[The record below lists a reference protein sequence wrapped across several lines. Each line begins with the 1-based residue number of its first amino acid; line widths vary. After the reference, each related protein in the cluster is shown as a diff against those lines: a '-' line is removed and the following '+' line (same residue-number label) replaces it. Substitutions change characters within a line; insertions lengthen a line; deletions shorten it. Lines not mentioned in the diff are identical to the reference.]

1 MDNTTAGL
9 QPNPDKVMNGK
20 NLIVVFCNVIF
31 FIVVQTLFFK
41 FIASKQFN
49 VVLGDKVGIIN
60 DLAKHDPFTSKQINK
75 YLKSKAAKELEKKAK
90 VQSEMREIKNREL
103 IKKWIGPPLAGAL
116 ILLLLSYLRM
126 KKSNQPNWSGVDNVL
141 LSFVL
146 AAYATEILFYI
157 GIVRK
162 FKFYGDQQIFSTIY
176 KKIMRNYHDIRN
188 EVSV

>member
-1 MDNTTAGL
+1 MYIYRINILLKFIKDILIKRKMDNPTAGL
-9 QPNPDKVMNGK
+9 QPNPDKLMNGK

-49 VVLGDKVGIIN
+49 VVLADKVGIIN
-60 DLAKHDPFTSKQINK
+60 ELAKHDPFTSKQINK

-126 KKSNQPNWSGVDNVL
+126 KVINPIGLVL
-141 LSFVL
+141 
-146 AAYATEILFYI
+146 
-157 GIVRK
+157 
-162 FKFYGDQQIFSTIY
+162 
-176 KKIMRNYHDIRN
+176 IMYYYLLY
-188 EVSV
+188 

>member
-1 MDNTTAGL
+1 
-9 QPNPDKVMNGK
+9 
-20 NLIVVFCNVIF
+20 
-31 FIVVQTLFFK
+31 
-41 FIASKQFN
+41 
-49 VVLGDKVGIIN
+49 
-60 DLAKHDPFTSKQINK
+60 
-75 YLKSKAAKELEKKAK
+75 
-90 VQSEMREIKNREL
+90 
-103 IKKWIGPPLAGAL
+103 
-116 ILLLLSYLRM
+116 M